1 MESDGLD
8 EVRAGRAAAADRLV
22 TPWWYHPALG
32 ILLGGYI
39 VALVLGS
46 PNVRLLAV
54 VVFLVGLFGLMRAYK
69 RLTGVWIS
77 GFDAGRA
84 SRWAYAMGA
93 AVAVAIGLAFWGHA
107 VFDAAWPV
115 IAAGV
120 LAAVS
125 VVVLGHRFDTALREQ
140 LRRP

>member
-1 MESDGLD
+1 MESEGLD
-8 EVRAGRAAAADRLV
+8 EIHAGRAAAADRLV
-22 TPWWYHPALG
+22 TPGWYHPALG

-39 VALVLGS
+39 IALVLGS
-46 PNVRLLAV
+46 PNVRLVAV
-54 VVFLVGLFGLMRAYK
+54 AVFLVGLFGLMRAYK

-93 AVAVAIGLAFWGHA
+93 AVAIAIGLAFLGHA

-115 IAAGV
+115 IVAAA
-120 LAAVS
+120 LAAAS
-125 VVVLGHRFDTALREQ
+125 VIVLGNRFDNALREQ
-140 LRRP
+140 LRSP

>member
-1 MESDGLD
+1 M
-8 EVRAGRAAAADRLV
+8 
-22 TPWWYHPALG
+22 
-32 ILLGGYI
+32 
-39 VALVLGS
+39 LGS
-46 PNVRLLAV
+46 PNLRLLAV

-69 RLTGVWIS
+69 RQTGVWIS

-125 VVVLGHRFDTALREQ
+125 VVVLGRRFDAALREQ

>member
-1 MESDGLD
+1 MESYGLD

-32 ILLGGYI
+32 ILLGAYI

-46 PNVRLLAV
+46 SGVRLVAV
-54 VVFLVGLFGLMRAYK
+54 AVFLVGLVGLMRAYK

-93 AVAVAIGLAFWGHA
+93 AVAVAIGLAFWGYS

-115 IAAGV
+115 VAAGV

-125 VVVLGHRFDTALREQ
+125 VVVLGRRFDAELREQ
-140 LRRP
+140 LREP